1 MDHIGINTSCT
12 SYCEFYIYILI
23 LDGYVLGNLITS
35 IGSGIYGGLTL
46 HILRYIHIEVT
57 ILIGLENFC
66 LSFIRLHPYR
76 RADAVTPL
84 VHHLA
89 IYANQ
94 VRQRD
99 IHLASFSRREG

>member
-1 MDHIGINTSCT
+1 MDHIGINPSRTA
-12 SYCEFYIYILI
+12 YREFYIYILI

-35 IGSGIYGGLTL
+35 IGSGKHGGLTL